1 MSEKKIL
8 IVSGTHGNELNPVW
22 AVKKFKNLISK
33 SPKSKFLEFTI
44 GNPKSLEEGLR
55 YIDVDL
61 NRSFNVLK
69 TSSNQKFY
77 EINRADYL
85 INKYGCQGSEPCP
98 IVVDLHTT
106 TSGMGTSIVMY
117 GRRQRDFCLA
127 AILQSKFGLPIYL
140 HEKDK
145 NQTGFLVEAW
155 PCGLVIEI
163 GPVAQN
169 HYDSEI
175 TERFLIILN
184 FLGDLISNLKNNR
197 ISLPN
202 EISFFVHQN
211 SIDYPRNKNYDIK
224 ALIHP
229 LRINNDWKGIN
240 EGQPLFLD
248 INDNVHTYKE
258 KEIVYP
264 LFIGEAAYREKN
276 IAMSFTKKEILKCDQ
291 EWINGFLSFLNL

>member
-1 MSEKKIL
+1 MIKKKIL

-22 AVKKFKNLISK
+22 AVKKFRNLINSSPQSK
-33 SPKSKFLEFTI
+33 ALEFI
-44 GNPKSLEEGLR
+44 LGNPKALEEGLR
-55 YIDVDL
+55 YVDVDL

-69 TSSNQKFY
+69 TASNQNFY
-77 EINRADYL
+77 EVNRSEYL
-85 INKYGCQGSEPCP
+85 INKYGSQGPKSCP
-98 IVVDLHTT
+98 IVIDLHTT
-106 TSGMGTSIVMY
+106 TSCMGTSIVMY

-127 AILQSKFGLPIYL
+127 AILQAKFGLPIYL
-140 HEKDK
+140 HEKDN

-175 TERFLIILN
+175 TERFLIILD
-184 FLGDLISNLKNNR
+184 FIQDLIDNLENNR
-197 ISLPN
+197 INLPS
-202 EISFFVHQN
+202 EIFLFVHQK
-211 SIDYPRNKNYDIK
+211 SIDYLRDENHDIN

-229 LRINNDWKGIN
+229 LRINNDWKIIE
-240 EGQPLFLD
+240 EGDPLFLNID
-248 INDNVHTYKE
+248 DETITYTEQE
-258 KEIVYP
+258 KTYP

-291 EWINGFLSFLNL
+291 EWIRDFLSF

>member
-1 MSEKKIL
+1 MIEKKIL

-22 AVKKFKNLISK
+22 AVKKFRNLINTSPQSK
-33 SPKSKFLEFTI
+33 SLEFI
-44 GNPKSLEEGLR
+44 LGNPKALEKGSR

-69 TSSNQKFY
+69 TASNKNFY
-77 EINRADYL
+77 EINRSEYL
-85 INKYGCQGSEPCP
+85 INEYGSKGTKFCP
-98 IVVDLHTT
+98 IVIDLHTT
-106 TSGMGTSIVMY
+106 TSSMGTSIVMY

-127 AILQSKFGLPIYL
+127 SILQAKFGLPIYL

-175 TERFLIILN
+175 TERFLIILD
-184 FLGDLISNLKNNR
+184 FLGNLMNKLDNNR
-197 ISLPN
+197 INLPS
-202 EISFFVHQN
+202 EISLFVHQK
-211 SIDYPRNKNYDIK
+211 SIDYPRNDNNDING
-224 ALIHP
+224 LIHP
-229 LRINNDWKGIN
+229 LRINSDWRMIE
-240 EGQPLFLD
+240 EGDPLFLNIHNETIKYTD
-248 INDNVHTYKE
+248 QHKT
-258 KEIVYP
+258 YP

-276 IAMSFTKKEILKCDQ
+276 IAMSFTKKETLRCDQ
-291 EWINGFLSFLNL
+291 EWLNNLLSF

>member
-1 MSEKKIL
+1 MTEKKIL

-22 AVKKFKNLISK
+22 AVKKFRNLINRSPQSKNL
-33 SPKSKFLEFTI
+33 EFI
-44 GNPKSLEEGLR
+44 LGNPKALEMGLR

-69 TSSNQKFY
+69 SASNQNFY
-77 EINRADYL
+77 EINRAEYL
-85 INKYGCQGSEPCP
+85 IKHYGLKGPKSCP
-98 IVVDLHTT
+98 MVIDLHTT
-106 TSGMGTSIVMY
+106 TSCMGTSIVMY

-127 AILQSKFGLPIYL
+127 AILQAKFGLPIYL

-145 NQTGFLVEAW
+145 NQTGFLVEEW

-175 TERFLIILN
+175 IERFLIILD
-184 FLGDLISNLKNNR
+184 FLGDLIKNLENNSINLPSE
-197 ISLPN
+197 ISL
-202 EISFFVHQN
+202 FVHQK
-211 SIDYPRNKNYDIK
+211 SIDYPRNENFEIN

-229 LRINNDWKGIN
+229 SRINNDWTSIQ
-240 EGQPLFLD
+240 ESDPLFLN
-248 INDNVHTYKE
+248 IHNETLAYKGKE
-258 KEIVYP
+258 KIYP

-276 IAMSFTKKEILKCDQ
+276 IAMSFTKKEILKFNP
-291 EWINGFLSFLNL
+291 EWINAFLSL

>member
-1 MSEKKIL
+1 MSEQKIL

-22 AVKKFKNLISK
+22 AVKKFKNLINK
-33 SPKSKFLEFTI
+33 SPKSESLEFI
-44 GNPKSLEEGLR
+44 LGNPKALEEGLR
-55 YIDVDL
+55 YIDIDL

-69 TSSNQKFY
+69 TSSNQNFY
-77 EINRADYL
+77 EINRSEYL
-85 INKYGCQGSEPCP
+85 LNEYGFQGSKSFP
-98 IVVDLHTT
+98 IVIDLHTT
-106 TSGMGTSIVMY
+106 TAGMGTSIVMY
-117 GRRQRDFCLA
+117 GRRKRDFCLA

-175 TERFLIILN
+175 TERFLIVLN
-184 FLGDLISNLKNNR
+184 FLGDLINNLENHR
-197 ISLPN
+197 INLPS
-202 EISFFVHQN
+202 EITLFVHQK
-211 SIDYPRNKNYDIK
+211 SIDYPRNKNHDID

-229 LRINNDWKGIN
+229 LRINNDWKSIE
-240 EGQPLFLD
+240 EGEPLFLD
-248 INDNVHTYKE
+248 IDDKEYIYRDN
-258 KEIVYP
+258 EIIYP

-291 EWINGFLSFLNL
+291 QWINDFLSF

>member
-1 MSEKKIL
+1 MSEQKIL

-22 AVKKFKNLISK
+22 AVKKFKNLINK
-33 SPKSKFLEFTI
+33 SPKSESLEFI
-44 GNPKSLEEGLR
+44 LGNPKALEEGLR
-55 YIDVDL
+55 YIDIDL

-69 TSSNQKFY
+69 TSSNQNFY
-77 EINRADYL
+77 EINRSEYL
-85 INKYGCQGSEPCP
+85 LNEYGFQGSKSFP
-98 IVVDLHTT
+98 IVIDLHTT
-106 TSGMGTSIVMY
+106 TAGMGTSIVMY
-117 GRRQRDFCLA
+117 GRRKRDFCLA

-175 TERFLIILN
+175 TERFLIVLN
-184 FLGDLISNLKNNR
+184 FLGDLINNLENHR
-197 ISLPN
+197 INLPS
-202 EISFFVHQN
+202 EITLFVHQK
-211 SIDYPRNKNYDIK
+211 SIDYPRNKNHGID

-229 LRINNDWKGIN
+229 LRINNDWKSIE
-240 EGQPLFLD
+240 EGEPLFLD
-248 INDNVHTYKE
+248 IDDKEYIYRDN
-258 KEIVYP
+258 EIIYP

-291 EWINGFLSFLNL
+291 QWINDFLSF

>member
-1 MSEKKIL
+1 MIEKKIL

-22 AVKKFKNLISK
+22 AVKKFRNLINTSPQSK
-33 SPKSKFLEFTI
+33 SLEFI
-44 GNPKSLEEGLR
+44 LGNPKALEKGLR

-69 TSSNQKFY
+69 TASNQNFY
-77 EINRADYL
+77 EVNRSEYL
-85 INKYGCQGSEPCP
+85 ISEYGIQGPKSCP
-98 IVVDLHTT
+98 IVIDLHTT
-106 TSGMGTSIVMY
+106 TSCMGTSIVMY

-127 AILQSKFGLPIYL
+127 AILQAKFGLPIYL
-140 HEKDK
+140 HERDV

-169 HYDSEI
+169 HFDSEI
-175 TERFLIILN
+175 TERFLMILS
-184 FLGDLISNLKNNR
+184 FLGDLINNLENNR
-197 ISLPN
+197 INLPS
-202 EISFFVHQN
+202 EISLFVHQK
-211 SIDYPRNKNYDIK
+211 SIDYPRDDNNDIN

-229 LRINNDWKGIN
+229 LRINNDWKMIE
-240 EGQPLFLD
+240 EGDPLF
-248 INDNVHTYKE
+248 INIDNETLTYSGKE
-258 KEIVYP
+258 KIYP

-291 EWINGFLSFLNL
+291 SWITSFLSF

>member
-1 MSEKKIL
+1 MTEKKIL

-22 AVKKFKNLISK
+22 AVKKFRNLINKSPQSK
-33 SPKSKFLEFTI
+33 SLEFI
-44 GNPKSLEEGLR
+44 LGNPKALEQGVR

-69 TSSNQKFY
+69 NESNKNFY
-77 EINRADYL
+77 EINRSEFL
-85 INKYGCQGSEPCP
+85 INEYGFQRPQSCP
-98 IVVDLHTT
+98 IVIDLHTT
-106 TSGMGTSIVMY
+106 TSCMGTSIVMY
-117 GRRQRDFCLA
+117 GRRQRDYCLA
-127 AILQSKFGLPIYL
+127 AILQAKFGLPIYL

-175 TERFLIILN
+175 TERFLVILD
-184 FLGDLISNLKNNR
+184 FLGDLMNNLENNR
-197 ISLPN
+197 INLPS
-202 EISFFVHQN
+202 EISLFVHQK
-211 SIDYPRNKNYDIK
+211 SIDYPRNERSEVN

-229 LRINNDWKGIN
+229 LRINNDWKRIE
-240 EGQPLFLD
+240 EGDPLFLNIHD
-248 INDNVHTYKE
+248 ETINYVGKE
-258 KEIVYP
+258 KIYP

-291 EWINGFLSFLNL
+291 GWINSLLSF

>member
-1 MSEKKIL
+1 
-8 IVSGTHGNELNPVW
+8 
-22 AVKKFKNLISK
+22 
-33 SPKSKFLEFTI
+33 
-44 GNPKSLEEGLR
+44 
-55 YIDVDL
+55 
-61 NRSFNVLK
+61 
-69 TSSNQKFY
+69 
-77 EINRADYL
+77 
-85 INKYGCQGSEPCP
+85 
-98 IVVDLHTT
+98 
-106 TSGMGTSIVMY
+106 MGTSIVMY

-229 LRINNDWKGIN
+229 LRINNDWKGID
-240 EGQPLFLD
+240 EGEPLFLD

-258 KEIVYP
+258 KEIIYP

-291 EWINGFLSFLNL
+291 EWMNGFLSF

>member
-1 MSEKKIL
+1 MTEKKIL

-22 AVKKFKNLISK
+22 AVKKFRNSINTSPQSK
-33 SPKSKFLEFTI
+33 SLKYTL
-44 GNPKSLEEGLR
+44 GNPKALEAGLR

-61 NRSFNVLK
+61 NRSFNV
-69 TSSNQKFY
+69 SRSESNQNFY
-77 EINRADYL
+77 EINRSKYL
-85 INKYGCQGSEPCP
+85 LNEYGFKGNQECP
-98 IVVDLHTT
+98 IVIDLHTT
-106 TSGMGTSIVMY
+106 TSCMGTSIVMY

-169 HYDSEI
+169 HYDSKI
-175 TERFLIILN
+175 TERFLIILD
-184 FLGDLISNLKNNR
+184 FLADLINNLQNNR
-197 ISLPN
+197 INLPS
-202 EISFFVHQN
+202 EISFFVHQK
-211 SIDYPRNKNYDIK
+211 SIDYPRNENCDIN

-229 LRINNDWKGIN
+229 LRINNDWKSIE
-240 EGQPLFLD
+240 EGDPLFLD
-248 INDNVHTYKE
+248 IHNEIKFYEGNE
-258 KEIVYP
+258 KLYP

-276 IAMSFTKKEILKCDQ
+276 IAMSFTKKEILKFDQ
-291 EWINGFLSFLNL
+291 VWINDFLSCLNL